1 MIGTKL
7 ISQKKSFRL
16 TTRLNNAMKP
26 FLSRLLYYIGDF
38 ISFFLRFNALSFLY
52 PLYAKIMLKSC
63 DLDKHGKVWKI
74 VKKRKLRDK
83 EGESNV

>member
-1 MIGTKL
+1 MKL
-7 ISQKKSFRL
+7 L
-16 TTRLNNAMKP
+16 
-26 FLSRLLYYIGDF
+26 LSKLLYYIGDF
-38 ISFFLRFNALSFLY
+38 ISFFLRFNAFSFLY

-83 EGESNV
+83 KGESNV

>member
-1 MIGTKL
+1 
-7 ISQKKSFRL
+7 
-16 TTRLNNAMKP
+16 MKP

-38 ISFFLRFNALSFLY
+38 ISFFLRFNAFSFIY
-52 PLYAKIMLKSC
+52 PLYGKIMLKSC

>member
-16 TTRLNNAMKP
+16 AIRLNNVMKP